1 MEAAN
6 NPNTGV
12 IFLYFPELPYYCSMI
27 YIFGGAFDPPH
38 VGHMAIVKS
47 ILAKKHPEKIIIIPS
62 SARNDKDY
70 SVADEHRLAM
80 LGIFA
85 DEIHQISKTP
95 LHPPFSGGQEMVII
109 DDYFVKNWSGE
120 MITKDVDQY
129 CREKYGEDIV
139 HIFGTDTIESM
150 PSWDSEGYA
159 AKKVRKLFVPRS
171 CHRDGGSVLRS
182 SATAKGES
190 DPENQQG
197 IPYNDWIAS
206 YLAMTKQY

>member
-1 MEAAN
+1 MA
-6 NPNTGV
+6 
-12 IFLYFPELPYYCSMI
+12 Y

-47 ILAKKHPEKIIIIPS
+47 LLAKKHPEKIIIIPS

-70 SVADEHRLAM
+70 AVADEHRLAM
-80 LGIFA
+80 LEIFV

-150 PSWDSEGYA
+150 PSWDEEGYA
-159 AKKVRKLFVPRS
+159 AKRIKKFFIPRVPVS
-171 CHRDGGSVLRS
+171 
-182 SATAKGES
+182 
-190 DPENQQG
+190 PPQ
-197 IPYNDWIAS
+197 
-206 YLAMTKQY
+206 